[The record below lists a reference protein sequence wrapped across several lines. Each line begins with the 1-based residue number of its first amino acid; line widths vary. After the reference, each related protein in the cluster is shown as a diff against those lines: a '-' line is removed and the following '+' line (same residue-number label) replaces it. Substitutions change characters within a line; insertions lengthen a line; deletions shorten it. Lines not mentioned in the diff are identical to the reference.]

1 MSRYQ
6 DELIEISK
14 KFDIQTGSR
23 GQFIEKI
30 ALLLNDYSEESV
42 IEILQY
48 LVVKKGC
55 FNESSNNCKF
65 GIRVTFKILWLY

>member
-30 ALLLNDYSEESV
+30 ALIFS
-42 IEILQY
+42 
-48 LVVKKGC
+48 C
-55 FNESSNNCKF
+55 
-65 GIRVTFKILWLY
+65 